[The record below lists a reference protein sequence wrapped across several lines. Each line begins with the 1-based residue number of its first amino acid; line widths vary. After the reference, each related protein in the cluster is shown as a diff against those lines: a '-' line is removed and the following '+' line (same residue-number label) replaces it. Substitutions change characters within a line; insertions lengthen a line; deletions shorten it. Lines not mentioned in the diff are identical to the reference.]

1 MTLEQDLEKARL
13 EYDNIIDK
21 AKQESYKQL
30 RKIADKAELKY
41 NKKVIELK
49 KADIQRQ
56 SYELTTKK

>member
-21 AKQESYKQL
+21 AKQEMHKQL
-30 RKIADKAELKY
+30 RKIADKAEMKY
-41 NKKVIELK
+41 NKKIIELK

-56 SYELTTKK
+56 SYELTNKK

>member
-13 EYDNIIDK
+13 EYDTTIDK
-21 AKQESYKQL
+21 AKQELHKQL

-56 SYELTTKK
+56 SYELTKQ